1 MSYDGDTVFALSTGD
16 VAASPD
22 ALGALAV
29 SLVAAAI
36 RRAVRT
42 ATGVAGVPAAAE
54 LPEPQPGE

>member
-1 MSYDGDTVFALSTGD
+1 MSYDGDTVFALSTGE
-16 VAASPD
+16 VTASPD
-22 ALGALAV
+22 AFGALAV

-54 LPEPQPGE
+54 LPNHDQGE